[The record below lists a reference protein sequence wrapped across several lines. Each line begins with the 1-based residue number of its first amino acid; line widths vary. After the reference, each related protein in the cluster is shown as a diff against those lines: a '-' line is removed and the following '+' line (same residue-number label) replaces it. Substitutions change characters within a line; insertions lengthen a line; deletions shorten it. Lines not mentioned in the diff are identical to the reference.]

1 MIKFFLLLQDGKVPP
16 PPGFSVPRPSSSSNG
31 NNFHQRSFESKMS
44 PHGQPPH
51 PGLIKSSPLSDESPS
66 SDRLS
71 QSKLFFM
78 KSGSYVQDDHD
89 LDPISLSIFFV
100 GIESPG
106 DHQRKR
112 SSQSS
117 SLAEDIQAIRAAMDG
132 ASPSARERTL
142 KTLERLTARLA
153 LAESE
158 RDMAL
163 GMSSNSISNL
173 IRSVK
178 NFKNRFFIEKHNV
191 LSNFM
196 LKPFFFQDV
205 EIKLVLAWG

>member
-1 MIKFFLLLQDGKVPP
+1 
-16 PPGFSVPRPSSSSNG
+16 
-31 NNFHQRSFESKMS
+31 
-44 PHGQPPH
+44 
-51 PGLIKSSPLSDESPS
+51 
-66 SDRLS
+66 
-71 QSKLFFM
+71 
-78 KSGSYVQDDHD
+78 
-89 LDPISLSIFFV
+89 
-100 GIESPG
+100 
-106 DHQRKR
+106 
-112 SSQSS
+112 
-117 SLAEDIQAIRAAMDG
+117 MDG

-178 NFKNRFFIEKHNV
+178 HLF
-191 LSNFM
+191 SNFM

>member
-1 MIKFFLLLQDGKVPP
+1 MNIYLAIDDQKVKKKIRKFNFFFLQDGKVPP

-31 NNFHQRSFESKMS
+31 NNFHQRSYESKMS

-71 QSKLFFM
+71 QSKLLM
-78 KSGSYVQDDHD
+78 KSGLVFKTTMILTYY
-89 LDPISLSIFFV
+89 LTFFFFV

-173 IRSVK
+173 IRSV
-178 NFKNRFFIEKHNV
+178 EH
-191 LSNFM
+191 
-196 LKPFFFQDV
+196 
-205 EIKLVLAWG
+205 

>member
-1 MIKFFLLLQDGKVPP
+1 
-16 PPGFSVPRPSSSSNG
+16 
-31 NNFHQRSFESKMS
+31 
-44 PHGQPPH
+44 
-51 PGLIKSSPLSDESPS
+51 
-66 SDRLS
+66 
-71 QSKLFFM
+71 
-78 KSGSYVQDDHD
+78 
-89 LDPISLSIFFV
+89 
-100 GIESPG
+100 
-106 DHQRKR
+106 
-112 SSQSS
+112 
-117 SLAEDIQAIRAAMDG
+117 MDG

-173 IRSVK
+173 IRSVEHFEK
-178 NFKNRFFIEKHNV
+178 RFFIEKHNL

-196 LKPFFFQDV
+196 LKPFFSQDV